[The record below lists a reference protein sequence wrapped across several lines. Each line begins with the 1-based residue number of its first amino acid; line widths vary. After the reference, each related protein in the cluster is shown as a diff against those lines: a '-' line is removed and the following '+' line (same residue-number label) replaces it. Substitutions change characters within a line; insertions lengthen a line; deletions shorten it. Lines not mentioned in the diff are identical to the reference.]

1 MKIKIRRQA
10 PASSAVCWIGSTP
23 VVFLFMSLFFCTRD
37 QMSFNLETNDVSIVV
52 SVDRQAAAVIDKYVL
67 TISGT
72 GMTTIGPRDCQPGEH
87 VSLYVP
93 PGTARTFQLDAFS
106 GTTKI
111 GSGTTVRDIGATG
124 NSPVYITIVLFVP
137 GAPQDL
143 ATTANS
149 SSSVVATWDTAARA
163 TSYVLY
169 YSEGATLD
177 TSFANTHVAAPPC
190 TVKNLKSMT
199 LYSFAVRALGTTGGS
214 TLSQVS
220 VATPLANTVE
230 TPQFAPAGGTFT
242 AAQTVTIT
250 SGTASAS
257 LYFTIDGSDP
267 TELSSAYT
275 GPITVTS
282 TMVLKARAFKSN
294 MAASGIN
301 TASFVINIPGVVSA
315 PMFDPQGGLYTST
328 FSVTLSSTTAG
339 AAIRYTLDGSD
350 PTDTST
356 LYSAPVA
363 IAQNITLKAK
373 AFKLGSTS
381 SATAAAAYEIQV
393 ALPSFSP
400 APGTFTQAQT
410 VIMTTTTAGAE
421 IHYTTDG
428 SDPTLSSPAYSGALD
443 ASSTTTFKA
452 KAFKNNMTP
461 SSTVS
466 ASYIISI
473 AGTVSAPSM
482 APGGGAYVSA
492 QTVAMT
498 TATSGAEIRFTTDG
512 TDPSDSSQLYTSP
525 IAITRNTTLKA
536 KSFKSGMTSS
546 TTTSAAYQI
555 LVAAP
560 AFSPPAGTY
569 SAVQSVSLSSATP
582 GAIIRYTLDGSDPSD
597 SSAPYTIPLY
607 VANSISIKARASLAG
622 MSPSTV
628 ANANYVIAIP
638 GTVATPSFSP
648 GGGQYAQVQT
658 VAISTVTSGADIRY
672 TLDGSE
678 PADSSAL
685 YSSAITVAQNATL
698 KAKAFKAGMISS
710 ATASGAYEILVAS
723 PAFNPASGTFTSPQS
738 VTMSTAT
745 TGAVI
750 HFTTDGSEPTE
761 ASPAYS
767 AAVNVSNSLT
777 LKAKAFKVGMTPSAT
792 VNAAYTINIP
802 GTVATPTF
810 LPGGGSYDIP
820 QTVTISTTTAGADIH
835 YTVDGTD
842 PTDSSALYSTAI
854 PMTQNTTLKAKA
866 SRVGMNPS
874 TIASAAYQISV
885 ALPVFNPP
893 AGTYTGT
900 QNVAITSATSGAVIY
915 YSTDGTDP
923 TAASTRY
930 TAAVAVA
937 TGMTLKAIA
946 LKNGMTASAI
956 ASSAYI
962 INIPGTVATPTFG
975 TPAGTYSN
983 NLLVGLYCT
992 TTGSS
997 IWYTIDGSE
1006 PSDSSLLFTGA
1017 GISVAKTMTI
1027 KAKAYAAGM
1036 YASATAT
1043 ASYVFVTPNPQFSPP
1058 AGGYATPQTVS
1069 ISIPGHTGEIRYTTN
1084 GTDPTASSFLY
1095 STPINTQN
1103 GMTIKAIGFLTGWNT
1118 SPIATGIFTI
1128 VAPPPPTRISVT
1140 AISSNFIRVSW
1151 SKSQGATNY
1160 KVLKSA
1166 TAAGPYDSIATA
1178 ADTADSITGLTK
1190 GSTYFF
1196 EVTAIALKESAP
1208 SPNAQIMVPQSW
1220 NGMKSIPAGQ
1230 FQMGDTLN
1238 TNQQPIRTVTL
1249 SAFYMDPTEFT
1260 RGKYAAISGTP
1271 ANPADSAN
1279 PEEWVTWYAAA
1290 YLCNMRS
1297 KFEGLDTVYSYT
1309 GQTGTFTVTTNSDLV
1324 LTGLV
1329 ADFSKNG
1336 FRLPTEAE
1344 WEYACRAGTSSTYYW
1359 GTQSAGIFA
1368 WFLDNST
1375 GSEAFAVGQKVP
1387 NNFGLY
1393 DMNGNVAEWCNDW
1406 YVEPYTAGSPT
1417 DPQGPATGT
1426 DKVYRGGTYRDNIN
1440 MITSSFRS
1448 RDRLTGWGWYTG
1460 VRMVL
1465 PNR

>member
-1 MKIKIRRQA
+1 
-10 PASSAVCWIGSTP
+10 
-23 VVFLFMSLFFCTRD
+23 MSLFFCSQDR
-37 QMSFNLETNDVSIVV
+37 MSFNLETNDVSIVV

-67 TISGT
+67 TISGA

-93 PGTARTFQLDAFS
+93 PGTSRTFQLDAFS

-111 GSGTTVRDIGATG
+111 GSGTTVRDIAASG

-137 GAPQDL
+137 GAPRNL
-143 ATTANS
+143 TTTAIS
-149 SSSVVATWDTAARA
+149 SSSVEARWDTAARA

-177 TSFANTHVAAPPC
+177 TAIASISIAAPPC
-190 TVKNLKSMT
+190 TVKSLKSMT

-214 TLSQVS
+214 ALSQVS
-220 VATPLANTVE
+220 VATPLANTVQ

-242 AAQTVTIT
+242 ASQTVTIT

-257 LYFTIDGSDP
+257 LYYTIDGSDP

-275 GPITVTS
+275 GPITVAS

-294 MAASGIN
+294 MAPSGIN

-315 PMFDPQGGLYTST
+315 PTFDPQGGLYTST

-350 PTDTST
+350 PTDSSA
-356 LYSAPVA
+356 LYSGPVA
-363 IAQNITLKAK
+363 ITQNTTIKAK
-373 AFKLGSTS
+373 AFKQGSTP

-410 VIMTTTTAGAE
+410 VTISTATTGAE
-421 IHYTTDG
+421 IHFTTDG
-428 SDPTLSSPAYSGALD
+428 SEPTLSSPAYSGAVN
-443 ASSTTTFKA
+443 AASTTTFKA
-452 KAFKNNMTP
+452 KAFRNNMTP

-473 AGTVSAPSM
+473 AGTVSSPSM
-482 APGGGAYVSA
+482 APGGGVYAAAQNVSL
-492 QTVAMT
+492 T

-512 TDPSDSSQLYTSP
+512 TDPSDSSQLYSSP
-525 IAITRNTTLKA
+525 IAITMNTTLKA
-536 KSFKSGMTSS
+536 RAFKSGMISS
-546 TTTSAAYQI
+546 TTTSSAYQI

-560 AFSPPAGTY
+560 AFTPPAGTY
-569 SAVQSVSLSSATP
+569 AAVQNVTLSSATP
-582 GAIIRYTLDGSDPSD
+582 GATIRYTLDGSDPTD
-597 SSAPYTIPLY
+597 TSAPYTIPLY
-607 VANSISIKARASLAG
+607 VANSISIKARAYLAG

-648 GGGQYAQVQT
+648 GGGQYAQVQS
-658 VAISTVTSGADIRY
+658 VAISTVTTGADIRY
-672 TLDGSE
+672 TVDGSE
-678 PADSSAL
+678 PAESSAL
-685 YSSAITVAQNATL
+685 YSAAITVAQNATV

-710 ATASGAYEILVAS
+710 TTASAAYEILVAA
-723 PAFNPASGTFTSPQS
+723 PVFNPASGTFTSPQN
-738 VTMSTAT
+738 VTMTTAT

-767 AAVNVSNSLT
+767 VAVNVANSNT
-777 LKAKAFKVGMTPSAT
+777 LKAKAFKSGMTPSAT
-792 VNAAYTINIP
+792 VNATYTINIP

-810 LPGGGSYDIP
+810 SPGGGSYGIP
-820 QTVTISTTTAGADIH
+820 QTVTISTTTIGADIR
-835 YTVDGTD
+835 YTIDGSD
-842 PTDSSALYSTAI
+842 PTDSSVLYSA
-854 PMTQNTTLKAKA
+854 PVLVSQNTTLKAKA
-866 SRVGMNPS
+866 LRASMISS

-900 QNVAITSATSGAVIY
+900 QNVAITSATGGAVLY
-915 YSTDGTDP
+915 YTTDGSDP

-937 TGMTLKAIA
+937 AGMTLKAIA
-946 LKNGMTASAI
+946 LKSGMTTSAI
-956 ASSAYI
+956 ASSTYI

-992 TTGSS
+992 TAGSS
-997 IWYTIDGSE
+997 IRYTIDGSE
-1006 PSDSSLLFTGA
+1006 PTDTSLLFTGA
-1017 GISVAKTMTI
+1017 GISVAKSLTL
-1027 KAKAYAAGM
+1027 KAKAFAGGM
-1036 YASATAT
+1036 YPSITAT
-1043 ASYVFVTPNPQFSPP
+1043 AAYVFVTPNPQFSPP

-1084 GTDPTASSFLY
+1084 GIDPTASSSLY
-1095 STPINTQN
+1095 STPINTGN
-1103 GMTIKAIGFLTGWNT
+1103 GITIKAIGFLTGWNQ
-1118 SPIATGIFTI
+1118 SPIATGVFTI
-1128 VAPPPPTRISVT
+1128 VAPPVPARIT
-1140 AISSNFIRVSW
+1140 ATVISSNFVRVFW
-1151 SKSQGATNY
+1151 AKSQNAARY
-1160 KVLKSA
+1160 KLLKST
-1166 TAAGPYDSIATA
+1166 TASGTYDSIAGTT
-1178 ADTADSITGLTK
+1178 DTAITLSGLTK
-1190 GSTYFF
+1190 GGTFF
-1196 EVTAIALKESAP
+1196 FKVTAINLMESAP
-1208 SPNAQIMVPQSW
+1208 SVYTQATVPQTW
-1220 NGMKSIPAGQ
+1220 YGMKSIPTGS
-1230 FQMGDTLN
+1230 FLMGDTLSAN
-1238 TNQQPIRTVTL
+1238 NQPVRNVTV
-1249 SAFYMDPTEFT
+1249 SAFYMDATELT
-1260 RGKYAAISGTP
+1260 RGKYAAVSGTP
-1271 ANPADSAN
+1271 ANPADSAY
-1279 PEEWVTWYAAA
+1279 PVEWLSWYAAA

-1309 GQTGTFTVTTNSDLV
+1309 GQTGTFTVATPSDLV
-1324 LTGLV
+1324 LTNLV

-1344 WEYACRAGTSSTYYW
+1344 WEYACRAGTSTTFYW
-1359 GTQSAGIFA
+1359 GTQDPGIFA
-1368 WFLDNST
+1368 WYFGNSSGT
-1375 GSEAFAVGQKVP
+1375 EAFPVAQKAP
-1387 NNFGLY
+1387 NTFGLY
-1393 DMNGNVAEWCNDW
+1393 DMSGNVAEWCNDW
-1406 YVEPYTAGSPT
+1406 YVEPYMATDQPT
-1417 DPQGPATGT
+1417 DPKGPATGT
-1426 DKVYRGGTYRDNIN
+1426 DKVYRGGTFKDITDG
-1440 MITSSFRS
+1440 ITSTVRF